1 MEDELRCPT
10 CKQLFANPVLLP
22 CFHAL
27 CLGCALDIQT
37 PYTPGAI
44 LASVTGGSASLNG
57 GTIHSV
63 AATIHPHPSGA
74 ASNHHTHSH
83 THATTRHSSNSSAA
97 STASSATGSESVT
110 SDQDQADKVSILS
123 EADSGVVCCSNTSRP
138 VSYAGTGHIQG
149 LLQGAASAPPGAAYS
164 LTCPLCRKIVFFDEG
179 GVRNLPPYRAMESIV
194 DRFCAREALR
204 CQMCETDPK
213 VASLV
218 CEQCEIRYCDSC
230 RELCHPARGPLAKH
244 TLVKPKGAAQQRE
257 SVCGEH
263 EDILSMY
270 CLTCKMPACP
280 ECINDQRHPQHEV
293 QPISTTCKAQ
303 KTELSHNLQQLSEK
317 ARSTTEFIQRLKGM
331 SDKVTE
337 SCIEFERLV
346 AAQCEALIQAIHDR
360 REYLLEAIR
369 MDKDTKIRILKDQQS
384 NCTGKLQQ
392 TTGLIQFC
400 IEALKETDSAAFLQV
415 GSMLINRVANTDMT
429 WHQEVTNAAPRVSP
443 IVDLTLD
450 DASVLRSIDNLNFIQ
465 MKPAKDGDER
475 LPAGEMLDDHLI
487 SNTTFTTSILS
498 TNTVINT
505 SLLDNTTTTATPTA
519 NPANISIPSMPTS
532 LLSYNFNDN
541 NKTSTLRSTKSNK
554 SSSSSSSTSISLK
567 MNAFKKLIN
576 YDESI
581 SSPQPPAIIPQ
592 DCSAE
597 NNSVT
602 VAWQAPNHSHVEG
615 YVLELDDGSGGEFR
629 EVYCGKETI
638 CTVDGLHFNSMYNA
652 RVKAF
657 NSAGEGEYSE
667 LIGLQTA
674 EVAWFTFDPVLSGG
688 PGSGLVFS
696 NNNSTVSVEG
706 WEHRV
711 ALGSVGFSRG
721 IHYWEFT
728 IDNYTAD
735 TDPAFGVARIDV
747 NRNKM
752 LGKDEKSF
760 AMYIDRQR
768 SWFQHNSVHERRV
781 EGGIST
787 GSTIGVLLNLER
799 HTLSFLVNGMPQG
812 SIAFR
817 DLYGVFYPAVS
828 INRGVTLTMHSAL
841 DAPQMDYF

>member
-74 ASNHHTHSH
+74 AANHHTHSH
-83 THATTRHSSNSSAA
+83 THAATRHSSNSSAA

-218 CEQCEIRYCDSC
+218 CEQCEIRYCDAC

-244 TLVKPKGAAQQRE
+244 NLVKPKGAAQQRE

-450 DASVLRSIDNLNFIQ
+450 DASVLRAIDNLNFIQ

-505 SLLDNTTTTATPTA
+505 SLLDNTTMTTTTTTTPPPSSA
-519 NPANISIPSMPTS
+519 NSGIISIPSSMPTS
-532 LLSYNFNDN
+532 LLSYNFNEN

-567 MNAFKKLIN
+567 MNAFRKLIN

-602 VAWQAPNHSHVEG
+602 VAWQAPNHSFVEG

-629 EVYCGKETI
+629 DSN
-638 CTVDGLHFNSMYNA
+638 TVHL
-652 RVKAF
+652 RVLLLNILF
-657 NSAGEGEYSE
+657 F
-667 LIGLQTA
+667 
-674 EVAWFTFDPVLSGG
+674 AWFTFDPVLSGG
-688 PGSGLVFS
+688 PGSGLIFS

>member
-10 CKQLFANPVLLP
+10 CKQLYANPVLLP

-37 PYTPGAI
+37 PYNPGSGVPGTVNGSGGTSSGGHNGI
-44 LASVTGGSASLNG
+44 HGNGGGSGGGATATGTNPNG
-57 GTIHSV
+57 PG
-63 AATIHPHPSGA
+63 
-74 ASNHHTHSH
+74 
-83 THATTRHSSNSSAA
+83 TRHSSHSSAA
-97 STASSATGSESVT
+97 STASSNTGSESVT
-110 SDQDQADKVSILS
+110 SDQDQSDKVSIFS

-138 VSYAGTGHIQG
+138 VSYAGTG
-149 LLQGAASAPPGAAYS
+149 LLPGVGNVVAPPGAAYC
-164 LTCPLCRKIVFFDEG
+164 LTCPLCRKLVFFDDG
-179 GVRNLPPYRAMESIV
+179 GVRNLPTYRAMEAIV

-204 CQMCETDPK
+204 CQMCESDPK

-218 CEQCEIRYCDSC
+218 CEQCEIRYCDAC
-230 RELCHPARGPLAKH
+230 RELTHPARGPLAKH
-244 TLVKPKGAAQQRE
+244 TLVKPRGAAQQRE

-263 EDILSMY
+263 EETLSQY
-270 CLTCKMPACP
+270 CLNCKAPACGL
-280 ECINDQRHPQHEV
+280 CIGELRHQAHDIQSINV
-293 QPISTTCKAQ
+293 TCKAQ

-337 SCIEFERLV
+337 SCMEFERLV
-346 AAQCEALIQAIHDR
+346 HAQCDALIQAIHDR

-415 GSMLINRVANTDMT
+415 GSMLINRVTNTDMT

-450 DASVLRSIDNLNFIQ
+450 DAALARAIDNLNFIQ
-465 MKPAKDGDER
+465 MKAP
-475 LPAGEMLDDHLI
+475 M
-487 SNTTFTTSILS
+487 
-498 TNTVINT
+498 
-505 SLLDNTTTTATPTA
+505 TPT
-519 NPANISIPSMPTS
+519 ILPS
-532 LLSYNFNDN
+532 
-541 NKTSTLRSTKSNK
+541 
-554 SSSSSSSTSISLK
+554 
-567 MNAFKKLIN
+567 
-576 YDESI
+576 
-581 SSPQPPAIIPQ
+581 

-602 VAWQAPNHSHVEG
+602 VAWQPPNHSFVEG

-688 PGSGLVFS
+688 AGSGLIFS
-696 NNNSTVSVEG
+696 KNNATVSVEG

-721 IHYWEFT
+721 VHYWEFT

-747 NRNKM
+747 ARNKM

-781 EGGIST
+781 EGGITT
-787 GSTIGVLLNLER
+787 GSTIGVLLDLER
-799 HTLSFLVNGMPQG
+799 HTLSFLVNEMPQG
-812 SIAFR
+812 SVAFR

-828 INRGVTLTMHSAL
+828 INRGVTLTMHTAL
-841 DAPQMDYF
+841 DAPKMDYF